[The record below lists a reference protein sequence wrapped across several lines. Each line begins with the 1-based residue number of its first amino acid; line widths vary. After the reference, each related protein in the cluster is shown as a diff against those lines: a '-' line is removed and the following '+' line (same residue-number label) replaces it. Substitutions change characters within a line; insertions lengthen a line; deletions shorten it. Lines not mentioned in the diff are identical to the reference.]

1 MEFCCIAQYF
11 SELYYTDES
20 DVKESAFQYEILGD
34 RFLKQRYIY
43 SLDKI
48 FYVHKSFSWYVNHVN
63 ICSAEDRTFK
73 VQMVKVHKSG
83 STLNKEFSYLI

>member
-1 MEFCCIAQYF
+1 MELCCIAQYF
-11 SELYYTDES
+11 SELYNTDES
-20 DVKESAFQYEILGD
+20 DVKESAFQYEILED

-48 FYVHKSFSWYVNHVN
+48 VYVHKSFSWYVNHVN
-63 ICSAEDRTFK
+63 ICSAEDCTFK